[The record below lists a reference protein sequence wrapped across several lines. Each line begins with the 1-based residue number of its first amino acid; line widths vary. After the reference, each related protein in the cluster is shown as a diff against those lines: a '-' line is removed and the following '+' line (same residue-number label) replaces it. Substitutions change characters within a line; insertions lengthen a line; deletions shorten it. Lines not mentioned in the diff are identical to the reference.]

1 MPLDFPYEFQ
11 DTILGLSADVYR
23 DHRAE
28 SRTKGQVA
36 TTPLTLPKSPEFD
49 STSSEKL
56 SAVPPKEPTIDL
68 VARRLEVKWEPMFNI
83 VHRYAYCRCIV
94 RMTSP
99 ASCEKEKTLLIVAE
113 CPRHN
118 CKGHSFLDYGNQ
130 DYRNDPYFD
139 DFGGYDIFRFLVLS
153 HPSGEVCRVVSQVL
167 GGDKFLTEDEK
178 ATISDAWLGLSDAE
192 RARYSNRL
200 VEYWTE
206 VHEEFD
212 SLGVELPVDAK
223 ERLRERRERREQ
235 LNAKYGFPVS
245 YGKLKAPELPW
256 TKELEEILER
266 KWSGKFHWIVEGEN

>member
-1 MPLDFPYEFQ
+1 
-11 DTILGLSADVYR
+11 
-23 DHRAE
+23 
-28 SRTKGQVA
+28 
-36 TTPLTLPKSPEFD
+36 
-49 STSSEKL
+49 
-56 SAVPPKEPTIDL
+56 
-68 VARRLEVKWEPMFNI
+68 MFNI

-94 RMTSP
+94 RLTSP
-99 ASCEKEKTLLIVAE
+99 ASCEKEMTLLIVAE

-178 ATISDAWLGLSDAE
+178 ATISDAWLGLSDAG